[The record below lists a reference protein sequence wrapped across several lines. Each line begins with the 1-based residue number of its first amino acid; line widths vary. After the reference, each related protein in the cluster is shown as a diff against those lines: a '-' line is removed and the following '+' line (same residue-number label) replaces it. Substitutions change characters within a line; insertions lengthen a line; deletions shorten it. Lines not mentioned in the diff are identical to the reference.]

1 MVCQA
6 LWVWRD
12 PVGLGGRWGS
22 MGGSVGPGVHVR
34 LEGSLCAPFRRGSM
48 GGSVDLGRLWGG
60 SPWVRGTGGGSE
72 GSCGSGVGHCGSLWG
87 SVGPGGL

>member
-60 SPWVRGTGGGSE
+60 VAM
-72 GSCGSGVGHCGSLWG
+72 
-87 SVGPGGL
+87 GPGDRGGL